1 MDNISFFDTARSRLR
16 GGLAE
21 LNRKWGWYLALGV
34 LLIVL
39 GVVCS
44 GAAVVTTMLSVMLVG
59 GILVTAGICLV
70 ALSFVTGDWSGFLVT
85 LAAGALTAIA
95 GFAIL
100 TSPPTAAAAI
110 TLMVGA
116 ILIAAGLFRAVA
128 SIFMRFP
135 NWGWSLLSGI
145 ASLVMGGLLVSNWQT
160 AGLFLLGLYI
170 GIDLIIHGI
179 SWVAFGLKVHSL
191 ARALDVSETDIR
203 RAA

>member
-1 MDNISFFDTARSRLR
+1 
-16 GGLAE
+16 
-21 LNRKWGWYLALGV
+21 
-34 LLIVL
+34 
-39 GVVCS
+39 
-44 GAAVVTTMLSVMLVG
+44 MLSVMLVG

-170 GIDLIIHGI
+170 GIDLILHGI

-191 ARALDVSETDIR
+191 ARALDVSDRDIR